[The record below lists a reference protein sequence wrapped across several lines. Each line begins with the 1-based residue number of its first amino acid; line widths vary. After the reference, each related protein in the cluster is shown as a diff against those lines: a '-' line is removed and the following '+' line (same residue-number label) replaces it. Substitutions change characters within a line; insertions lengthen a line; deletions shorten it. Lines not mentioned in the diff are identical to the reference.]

1 MSFLWIELLWLLLL
15 VPILV
20 GVYILIQRRRQK
32 YALRYASLS
41 MVKEALGRGP
51 GRRRHIPAILFLIGL
66 AIMIGAL
73 ARPVATVLLP
83 SQQGTVILCIDV
95 SGSMRAEDVKPNRIE
110 AAKAA
115 AQAFIEKQPR
125 HARIGIVSFSLYGTV
140 VQAPTTDREALTA
153 AITRLTPQRNT
164 AIGSGIL
171 TSLDAIFEEPGAK
184 PKQPSSPRDPLVSP
198 DPKPVPKSVV
208 PKGSYAPAI
217 IVLLSDGQSNA
228 GTPPLEAAEQAANRG
243 VRVYTIGL
251 GTPDGTILSLE
262 GWSMR
267 VRLDET
273 TLKRVAEKTGAEY
286 FRASNDN
293 DLREIYGSLGT
304 QLVFKAEQTELT
316 AGFTALAAVLLLVA
330 GALSLLWFHRLP

>member
-51 GRRRHIPAILFLIGL
+51 GRRRHVPAILFLIGL

-115 AQAFIEKQPR
+115 AQTFIEKQPR

-153 AITRLTPQRNT
+153 AINRLTPQRNT

-171 TSLDAIFEEPGAK
+171 TSLDAIFEEPGTK
-184 PKQPSSPRDPLVSP
+184 PKQPPSPRDPLVSP
-198 DPKPVPKSVV
+198 DPKPTPKSVV

-217 IVLLSDGQSNA
+217 VVLLSDGQSNA
-228 GTPPLEAAEQAANRG
+228 GIPPLEAAEQAANRG

-251 GTPDGTILSLE
+251 GTPEGTILGFE
-262 GWSMR
+262 GWSVR

-273 TLKRVAEKTGAEY
+273 TLKRVAEKTGGEY
-286 FRASNDN
+286 FRASSDT
-293 DLREIYGSLGT
+293 DLREIYGNLGT

-316 AGFTALAAVLLLVA
+316 AGFTALAAVLLLIA